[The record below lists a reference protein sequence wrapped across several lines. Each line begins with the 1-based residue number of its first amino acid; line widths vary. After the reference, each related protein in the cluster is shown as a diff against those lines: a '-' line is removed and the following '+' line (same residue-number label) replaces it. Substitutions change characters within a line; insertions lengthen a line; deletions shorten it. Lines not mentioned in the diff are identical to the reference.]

1 MVAMRK
7 FVRILYGAYLKFDR
21 DDGWAVTSYIA
32 LAILTS
38 LFPFLIFLTALAGFF
53 GLGQEAEAARKLL
66 FDTWPS
72 SVAGPI
78 AGEIHNVLTQPR
90 RGLLTLGAVF
100 SIYFASTGVEALRV
114 ALNRAYDIKDQ
125 RPWWLTRLESILY
138 VFLGAAA
145 LLAVAIL
152 LVLAPL
158 ARAIAER
165 FIPHIVQDLE
175 PLYEPVR
182 YGVTTALLAAALF
195 AAHKFLPAERRSL
208 FFLGPGIALTLV
220 ASLALG
226 VGFGAYLA
234 RFAGSYVSTYAG
246 LASIVIAIVFL
257 QMLAAIFIYGAEL
270 NQTIAADGE
279 KVEGQG

>member
-1 MVAMRK
+1 MRK
-7 FVRILYGAYLKFDR
+7 LFRIFYHAYLKFDR

-53 GLGQEAEAARKLL
+53 GLGQEADAARELL
-66 FDTWPS
+66 FDTWPPN
-72 SVAGPI
+72 VAGPI
-78 AGEIHNVLTQPR
+78 SREISNVLTQPR
-90 RGLLTLGAVF
+90 GGLLTLGAIF
-100 SIYFASTGVEALRV
+100 AIYFASTGVEALRV
-114 ALNRAYDIKDQ
+114 ALNRAYDVKDK

-152 LVLAPL
+152 LVLGPL
-158 ARAIAER
+158 AHAIAER
-165 FIPHIVQDLE
+165 YIPAIVQDLQ
-175 PLYEPVR
+175 PLYAPVR
-182 YGVTTALLAAALF
+182 YGVTTALLAIALY
-195 AAHKFLPAERRSL
+195 AAHKFLPAERRDL
-208 FFLGPGIALTLV
+208 TFIGPGIALTLI

-270 NQTIAADGE
+270 NQTVATGGKNPE
-279 KVEGQG
+279 NQG

>member
-1 MVAMRK
+1 MPK
-7 FVRILYGAYLKFDR
+7 FLLVLYAAYLKFDR
-21 DDGWAVTSYIA
+21 DDGWAITSYIA

-38 LFPFLIFLTALAGFF
+38 LFPFLIFLTALAGFL
-53 GLGQEAEAARKLL
+53 GLQREADAARQLL
-66 FDTWPS
+66 FDTWPA

-78 AGEIHNVLTQPR
+78 SGEIRNVLTQPR
-90 RGLLTLGAVF
+90 GGLLTLGAIF
-100 SIYFASTGVEALRV
+100 AMYFASSGVEALRV
-114 ALNRAYDIKDQ
+114 ALNRAYDLKDR

-138 VFLGAAA
+138 VFLGALT

-158 ARAIAER
+158 ARAIAEQY
-165 FIPHIVQDLE
+165 IPHIAQDLE

-182 YGVTTALLAAALF
+182 YGVTTALLATALV

-208 FFLGPGIALTLV
+208 AVIGPGIALTLL
-220 ASLALG
+220 ASLGLG

-234 RFAGSYVSTYAG
+234 RFAYGYVSTYAG

-257 QMLAAIFIYGAEL
+257 QMLAAAFIYGAEL
-270 NQTIAADGE
+270 NQTVATGGE
-279 KVEGQG
+279 PPENQG